1 MFESLAAT
9 VRRSRIGNHS
19 IYRLIGF
26 LRYDSPPSSLRRP
39 FSSSSSI
46 KKKESE
52 SSFTVSYLVN
62 RCGISSSRASA
73 VSKYIN
79 FESPKTPDEV
89 LSFFREHNF
98 SQSQITAILGRHP
111 ILLQCSPTRS
121 FLPKLHFLR
130 SLGFSDPDVVKIVSV
145 CPRILSSS
153 LQKQLIP
160 SFEFFKE
167 YYQSNNEAVAAA
179 IKLCPRMLINSL
191 HREVLPILGTLREAG
206 APQNAIS
213 MFVRQKLV
221 ISWNPD
227 KFRSVVADVIAMGID
242 PGKIIFIS
250 AILVKWSLSEA
261 TWEKKVALYEK
272 WGWSR
277 EQALHAFKKWP
288 NCFKASEDKIDGT
301 MELFV
306 NQLGCESSYIAD
318 RPILFTYSLE
328 KRLRPRAFVLQFLVS
343 KGLLCNDHA
352 SPKLFFFG
360 VSEEAFLEKYIHPY
374 SESCADLLNMYLEK
388 KSGHSCSSLED
399 TDVRISGEKTRPLK
413 S

>member
-62 RCGISSSRASA
+62 RCGISS
-73 VSKYIN
+73 N
-79 FESPKTPDEV
+79 
-89 LSFFREHNF
+89 
-98 SQSQITAILGRHP
+98 
-111 ILLQCSPTRS
+111 
-121 FLPKLHFLR
+121 
-130 SLGFSDPDVVKIVSV
+130 VVKIVSV

-227 KFRSVVADVIAMGID
+227 KFRSVVADVIAM
-242 PGKIIFIS
+242 PRKIIFIGAVILRS
-250 AILVKWSLSEA
+250 ALSEA
-261 TWEKKVALYEK
+261 TWERKLALYRK
-272 WGWSR
+272 WGWSK
-277 EQALHAFKKWP
+277 EQALDAFRKWP
-288 NCFKASEDKIDGT
+288 NCFGVSENKIEGL
-301 MELFV
+301 MQLFV
-306 NQLGCESSYIAD
+306 NELGCDSSYIAD
-318 RPILFTYSLE
+318 HPILFTYSLN
-328 KRLRPRAFVLQFLVS
+328 KRLRPRVFVLQFLLS
-343 KGLLCNDHA
+343 KGLLFDDPA
-352 SPKLFFFG
+352 SPKLKFF
-360 VSEEAFLEKYIHPY
+360 VASEEAFLKKYIHPY
-374 SESCADLLNMYLEK
+374 SESYADLLNMYLEK

-399 TDVRISGEKTRPLK
+399 RNNKAS
-413 S
+413 